1 MLRDKLF
8 KKLYKD
14 PHHDYELTETLSVHD
29 DEDREPE
36 IIFLLSG
43 RERAKSFEVATQFM
57 ADAYYDHKLFGYVR
71 REQQTNYEIEQY
83 FADKTDFIQ
92 WMTDYKSDHVAVDKS
107 MIYLAHIE
115 ESDNGVKKRILDT
128 KIGYAFYLS
137 KRGGN
142 KSLQYPDVH
151 RLIIEE
157 VLTIDNYI
165 KGEPER
171 VLNLISTVSRSKP
184 GFKTALISNTVSPV
198 NPYSVAWGINIAKLK
213 PGDIQL
219 TKLYLNAADE
229 NGKELYYL
237 IATHYLVDKN
247 ALSDQ
252 EKNKKR
258 NRVKTSIK
266 SNKWEELKLYK
277 TIPMRYIKQ
286 YDVLDRA
293 IFEYDDIMYLLDI
306 LEVPEN
312 IMDIYLDDDD
322 PSQDKMIIGYIRKKT
337 TDPQK
342 NTRIYTNNINR
353 LSTYTTKGFRPVYTI
368 DKIID
373 TLNNRGWIVGADNLQ
388 MNIFYQIFY
397 KLKNPLT

>member
-1 MLRDKLF
+1 M
-8 KKLYKD
+8 
-14 PHHDYELTETLSVHD
+14 
-29 DEDREPE
+29 
-36 IIFLLSG
+36 
-43 RERAKSFEVATQFM
+43 
-57 ADAYYDHKLFGYVR
+57 
-71 REQQTNYEIEQY
+71 
-83 FADKTDFIQ
+83 
-92 WMTDYKSDHVAVDKS
+92 
-107 MIYLAHIE
+107 E
-115 ESDNGVKKRILDT
+115 EG
-128 KIGYAFYLS
+128 
-137 KRGGN
+137 
-142 KSLQYPDVH
+142 
-151 RLIIEE
+151 
-157 VLTIDNYI
+157 LTIDNYI

-219 TKLYLNAADE
+219 TKLYLNAADD

-312 IMDIYLDDDD
+312 IMDIYLDDEE
-322 PSQDKMIIGYIRKKT
+322 PSQDKMVIGYVRKKT

-342 NTRIYTNNINR
+342 HTRIYTNNINR
-353 LSTYTTKGFRPVYTI
+353 LSTFSTKGFRQLYTI
-368 DKIID
+368 DKVID
-373 TLNNRGWIVGADNLQ
+373 ALNTRGWIVGADNLQ